1 MATITSTLGWSIWT
15 ICIARSVGKLAG
27 VADCFW
33 LEDLEEETIFEDGE
47 MVTFDKAALTVLRD
61 CLRLTNDGK
70 LA

>member
-1 MATITSTLGWSIWT
+1 MKTDRASSKHGSILGGNFPRKRVKSQWKST
-15 ICIARSVGKLAG
+15 
-27 VADCFW
+27 
-33 LEDLEEETIFEDGE
+33 DLEEETIFEDGE